1 MWRMSLENIISSWK
15 VLTFQKKILAIAA
28 TLFMFSTLF
37 LMTSYAAQPSM
48 SLLYADLEDAAASD
62 VLSALEQRGV
72 KYDVRGS
79 AIYVPHDQKDSLRL
93 DLAGEGL
100 PNNGPRGYELLDAL
114 SGFGTTSQM
123 FDATYWRAKEGE
135 LARSILASPSIS
147 SARVHIAQKQASVF
161 SQTQNVTAS
170 VFIVSK
176 SGRPDT
182 ASIQAFQHL
191 VASAVPNLDPTS
203 VTIVD
208 SSGILTTGDAQP
220 QNRNSALDISSILKE
235 RVTRLLEARVGHG
248 NVVVEV
254 SVDTNNQTEQIT
266 ERRFDPEG
274 RVAVSTDTEERTSRS
289 EGAEAGLTVASN
301 LPDGEADTTKGSTSA
316 DNETRERIN
325 YEVSETTREISRQSG
340 DIQRLTVAA
349 LINGI
354 VEISPNGTEIFTP
367 LDTQDLTALEEL
379 IASAVGFDENRGD
392 LITIHSMQ
400 FNNIDF
406 EGTAA
411 NDLVW
416 YNNIVDLS
424 SILKIAL
431 SGLVSLIIGLT
442 VIRPIFRKN
451 SSVEQENPIS
461 LNTLDESLPVLNS
474 DPINFSENTNDLP
487 MLVSEDSV
495 FDQNPPLGTSNENEP
510 ALRLKALIDNHKDET
525 IEILESWITE
535 NDVKI

>member
-1 MWRMSLENIISSWK
+1 
-15 VLTFQKKILAIAA
+15 
-28 TLFMFSTLF
+28 
-37 LMTSYAAQPSM
+37 
-48 SLLYADLEDAAASD
+48 
-62 VLSALEQRGV
+62 
-72 KYDVRGS
+72 
-79 AIYVPHDQKDSLRL
+79 
-93 DLAGEGL
+93 
-100 PNNGPRGYELLDAL
+100 
-114 SGFGTTSQM
+114 
-123 FDATYWRAKEGE
+123 
-135 LARSILASPSIS
+135 
-147 SARVHIAQKQASVF
+147 
-161 SQTQNVTAS
+161 
-170 VFIVSK
+170 
-176 SGRPDT
+176 
-182 ASIQAFQHL
+182 
-191 VASAVPNLDPTS
+191 
-203 VTIVD
+203 
-208 SSGILTTGDAQP
+208 
-220 QNRNSALDISSILKE
+220 
-235 RVTRLLEARVGHG
+235 
-248 NVVVEV
+248 VEV

-451 SSVEQENPIS
+451 SSVEQENSIS

-495 FDQNPPLGTSNENEP
+495 FDQPPPLGTSNENEP